1 MNKEVV
7 SNLMGPSGTS
17 IDRLYGSPASGGDM
31 RLINKDF
38 TDYQGKIHKR
48 ALSKKG
54 VDGIRFRS
62 YCYVTDD
69 NRWFDRSGMPI
80 NKPDDLLKESN
91 SEPKTEL

>member
-7 SNLMGPSGTS
+7 SNLMGPGGTS

-54 VDGIRFRS
+54 LDGSKFRS

>member
-1 MNKEVV
+1 
-7 SNLMGPSGTS
+7 
-17 IDRLYGSPASGGDM
+17 M

-38 TDYQGKIHKR
+38 TEYKGNIHKR

-54 VDGIRFRS
+54 LDGSRFRS

-69 NRWFDRSGMPI
+69 ERWFDRSGMPI
-80 NKPDDLLKESN
+80 NKPNDLLKESS

>member
-1 MNKEVV
+1 MNTEVV
-7 SNLMGPSGTS
+7 SNLMGPNGES
-17 IDRLYGSPASGGDM
+17 IDRLYGSPASGGHM

-38 TDYQGKIHKR
+38 TEYKGNIHKR

-54 VDGIRFRS
+54 LDGSRFRS

-69 NRWFDRSGMPI
+69 ERWFDRSGMPI
-80 NKPDDLLKESN
+80 NKPNDLLKESS

>member
-7 SNLMGPSGTS
+7 SNLMGPGGTS

-54 VDGIRFRS
+54 LDGSRFRS